1 MDGRGRTWAFA
12 ALCAAQFMSML
23 DLTVVNLALPSI
35 RRDFDAGVSEL
46 QWVVGSYVLAFAC
59 LLLTGGSLG
68 DRFGRKRV
76 FLTGLAVF
84 TAGSL
89 VSGAAPNLAALVAGR
104 VGQGIGAALFVPA
117 TLAILTQLYPE
128 PGERARAIGLWAG
141 VSAVALPLGP
151 VLGGVLVDRFGWP
164 SVFLLNGPVGAAAL
178 AASWRSLAETPLVRR
193 RFDLP
198 GQLLGIGWLGC
209 LTYTLIEA
217 EQAGWSSLPIAGL
230 LGAAAL
236 LLLGFLTAEHRAVQP
251 MLPLSLFRNR
261 RFAACNAVLFAGAF
275 GLLSSFLFLSLFLQ
289 QVQEYPPFQAGL
301 RMLPLLLP
309 AAAAAPVAGR
319 LAARYGPALPMT
331 VGQAATGT
339 ALLAL
344 TAIGADTPYAL
355 WAFALV
361 PLGAGVGLT
370 MTPTNAALMGS
381 VPPEKAGIASATSM
395 VSQQVG
401 NVLGVA
407 VIGAVVAAGF
417 SSALTERA
425 AGLGL
430 SAANTRQL
438 VHDAVEGSLGT
449 GPSADGARGEA
460 VDDSFTAGVHR
471 GFAVSGAAYLT
482 GAALTVIFV
491 AEPRGARSRRERLA
505 AE

>member
-35 RRDFDAGVSEL
+35 RRDFGAGVSEL

-89 VSGAAPNLAALVAGR
+89 LCGAAPTLGALVAGR
-104 VGQGIGAALFVPA
+104 VGQGVGAALFVPA
-117 TLAILTQLYPE
+117 TLAILTRLYPE

-164 SVFLLNGPVGAAAL
+164 SVFLLNGPVGVAAL
-178 AASWRSLAETPLVRR
+178 AASWRSLAEMPLVRR
-193 RFDLP
+193 SFDLP

-209 LTYTLIEA
+209 LTYALIEA
-217 EQAGWSSLPIAGL
+217 EQAGWTSLRTVAL
-230 LGAAAL
+230 LCLAAL
-236 LLLGFLTAEHRAVQP
+236 LLLSFLAAESRAAQP
-251 MLPLSLFRNR
+251 MLPLALFRDR
-261 RFAACNAVLFAGAF
+261 RFAACNGVLFAGAF

-289 QVQEYPPFQAGL
+289 QVQEYSPFQAGL

-309 AAAAAPVAGR
+309 AAVAAPLAGR
-319 LAARYGPALPMT
+319 LAARHGPALPM
-331 VGQAATGT
+331 VAGQTATGA

-344 TAIGADTPYAL
+344 TMVGADTPYAL
-355 WAFALV
+355 WAVALV

-381 VPPEKAGIASATSM
+381 VPPEKAGIASATSI

-407 VIGAVVAAGF
+407 VIGAVVTVGF
-417 SSALTERA
+417 SAALTERA
-425 AGLGL
+425 ADLDL
-430 SAANTRQL
+430 SAETSREF

-449 GPSADGARGEA
+449 GRSGGGSRGEV
-460 VDDSFTAGVHR
+460 VDDAFTEGVRR

-482 GAALTVIFV
+482 GAALTLTFV
-491 AEPRGARSRRERLA
+491 AERRRPRREQLA
-505 AE
+505 PK